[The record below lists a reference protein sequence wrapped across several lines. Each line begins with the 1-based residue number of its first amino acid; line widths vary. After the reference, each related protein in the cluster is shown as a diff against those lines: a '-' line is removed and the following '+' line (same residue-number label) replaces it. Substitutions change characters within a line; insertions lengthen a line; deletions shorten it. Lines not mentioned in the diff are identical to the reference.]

1 MPKVSVIV
9 PVYNVERYLEKCVRS
24 VLAQSERDFELLL
37 VDDGSPDGCGALC
50 DRLAEEDSRIRVI
63 HQENMGLGGARNT
76 GIEKA
81 RGEWLLFVDS
91 DDWIEPD
98 TLEKAL
104 AAGEREKADLV
115 LFAFRSVTE
124 EGKTVQIFREDMPK
138 EEALRIPEH
147 RDIFLTAP
155 CAWDKLYRAEL
166 FARTGVRYPLR
177 VWYEDIRTTLKL
189 FLSAETAVF
198 LNDVCYNY
206 LLREGSITKNINAD
220 RNVEILDAFEDIL
233 SYFQEQGQWEKYR
246 NELCFLTL
254 FHLYLTASVRVIR
267 IDRKHPLLSRF
278 RTFLR
283 EQFPDYRR
291 NPYLDRLNKK
301 QKLLL
306 FLLERRLYLS
316 IELLFKLKG

>member
-24 VLAQSERDFELLL
+24 VLAQTEPDFELLL
-37 VDDGSPDGCGALC
+37 VDDGSTDGCGALC
-50 DRLAEEDSRIRVI
+50 DRLKETDPRIRVI
-63 HQENMGLGGARNT
+63 HQENKGLGGARNT
-76 GIEKA
+76 GIEEAK
-81 RGEWLLFVDS
+81 GEWLLFVDS

-104 AAGEREKADLV
+104 TAGEREKADLA
-115 LFAFRSVTE
+115 LFAFRSMTE

-155 CAWDKLYRAEL
+155 CAWNKLYRAEL
-166 FARTGVRYPLR
+166 FTRTGVRYPPR

-189 FLSAETAVF
+189 FLNAGKAVF
-198 LNDVCYNY
+198 LDSVCYNY
-206 LLREGSITKNINAD
+206 LLREGSITKNVNAD
-220 RNVEILDAFEDIL
+220 RNVEILEAFEDIL
-233 SYFQEQGQWEKYR
+233 AYFKEQGKLAEYR
-246 NELCFLTL
+246 DELCFLTL
-254 FHLYLTASVRVIR
+254 FHAYLTASVRVIR
-267 IDRKHPLLSRF
+267 IDRKHPLLPRF
-278 RTFLR
+278 RAFLR
-283 EQFPDYRR
+283 ERFPEYRA
-291 NPYLDRLNKK
+291 NPYLDRLTKR

-306 FLLERRLYLS
+306 FLLEKRLYLC